1 MLPVA
6 EHDGGAAGAQVLA
19 DGGDEDG
26 QQRSTG
32 VAVLHEGQTGL
43 AHGGRCEDEGRV
55 GGDQIECATGQG
67 LEERAADQLEAIGV
81 GAGQGRVEGGE
92 GQSALGDVGGGHAVG
107 VSQEV
112 KGLNAAAAA
121 EVQGRGD
128 GVARGEGGQCQAR
141 PTDAENVVGGE
152 LATGGELA
160 QVGGDP
166 PAHVAVA
173 VVGLVRAQIDG
184 GAHDGR
190 GRRPGGRRPGI
201 GGGGARR
208 DGRRLRGGARR
219 RGGVGGVGVG
229 GLVPPDGDDEAHGE
243 CSRGAGAPQHRVE
256 LLRGDGL
263 AEHEQRGQ
271 NGCGTRIR
279 AGGAVLGEHGAQGP
293 HRREEQIAAQGV
305 VGDRAQEVPGGLHA
319 PARGLE
325 VGAQG
330 GDPLG
335 RGGGSGRRRG
345 SG

>member
-1 MLPVA
+1 MRTK
-6 EHDGGAAGAQVLA
+6 GG
-19 DGGDEDG
+19 
-26 QQRSTG
+26 
-32 VAVLHEGQTGL
+32 
-43 AHGGRCEDEGRV
+43 
-55 GGDQIECATGQG
+55 
-67 LEERAADQLEAIGV
+67 LEAIRSNARPARGSRNEPRISSRRSGSV
-81 GAGQGRVEGGE
+81 PARA
-92 GQSALGDVGGGHAVG
+92 AL
-107 VSQEV
+107 QEV

-201 GGGGARR
+201 SGGGARR
-208 DGRRLRGGARR
+208 GGRRLRGGARR
-219 RGGVGGVGVG
+219 RGGVDGVGVG

-243 CSRGAGAPQHRVE
+243 RSRGAGAPQHCVE

-293 HRREEQIAAQGV
+293 HRREAQLAAQGV